1 MRLSG
6 RSIAYIAA
14 DKPSKP
20 SPVVVTQASGST
32 SVKFSWTIMSS
43 SNGLPVTLHR
53 LKILKKNAT
62 PEDYVEDT
70 SVCNAG
76 IPASTFCTVPMT
88 TLIST
93 FGYAAGD
100 VIMAKLTAVNARG
113 EGPASADSNID
124 IVAQVAP
131 TAALTGFAAT
141 SAAGDVTLTWTKLTD
156 GAQTGYSP
164 ITDYVITYQ
173 STSNT
178 LHTITVTDETASSYV
193 IQNLTPAGE
202 LFTYTIKTVNIHGTS
217 TAVATATNTLAG
229 TAPTTLAS
237 PTVTQSGTNVVIT
250 WTPTSSNNGAVVNS
264 YKLYIFDYAP
274 TTDEFVN
281 HIDKCQGYTA
291 LSTTCTI
298 PMSTFTSTLQ
308 YTIGQPIR
316 VKATAT
322 NSVGES
328 TQSGE
333 SNTDVVAQSTPT
345 ISVSNLAATSTVTSI
360 TLTWSALTDGAQTG
374 YSSVTSYK
382 ITHDNG
388 TPGNTADD
396 PNTKSSSK
404 GRW

>member
-1 MRLSG
+1 MDYHV
-6 RSIAYIAA
+6 I
-14 DKPSKP
+14 
-20 SPVVVTQASGST
+20 
-32 SVKFSWTIMSS
+32 VKRT
-43 SNGLPVTLHR
+43 PVTLHR

-237 PTVTQSGTNVVIT
+237 PTVTSPELMSLSHGHQHQ
-250 WTPTSSNNGAVVNS
+250 A
-264 YKLYIFDYAP
+264 
-274 TTDEFVN
+274 TTA
-281 HIDKCQGYTA
+281 Q
-291 LSTTCTI
+291 LSI
-298 PMSTFTSTLQ
+298 LINFTSLIMHQLQ
-308 YTIGQPIR
+308 M
-316 VKATAT
+316 
-322 NSVGES
+322 
-328 TQSGE
+328 
-333 SNTDVVAQSTPT
+333 
-345 ISVSNLAATSTVTSI
+345 NL
-360 TLTWSALTDGAQTG
+360 LTT
-374 YSSVTSYK
+374 
-382 ITHDNG
+382 
-388 TPGNTADD
+388 
-396 PNTKSSSK
+396 
-404 GRW
+404 